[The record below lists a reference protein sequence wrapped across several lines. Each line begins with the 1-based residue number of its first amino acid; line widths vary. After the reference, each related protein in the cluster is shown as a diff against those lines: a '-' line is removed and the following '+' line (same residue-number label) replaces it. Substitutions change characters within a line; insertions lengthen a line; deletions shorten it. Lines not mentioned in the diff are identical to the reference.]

1 MIVSKIEAEKKAANS
16 RMVQKYQP
24 QRKSVMAVNPK
35 IDVPTE
41 DANHDAEF
49 DQLYSSDVTISEA
62 NPLQGGRT
70 PVPPTIQPTQRQPAE
85 TSQTPTPVETEVA
98 SPAVAT
104 LSSTP
109 SAPVTVTAASSS
121 VSVTPS
127 IQPAE
132 TVIPLSRP
140 QSAADKLLTKYRRKS
155 SFTKTQLPSTVTA
168 AIPAEEPPVAPSVP
182 SVPTTA
188 PSSSTANAEVSN
200 PGSNAGA
207 QTSSIAAA
215 LTEALQASS
224 SLSAPATAAPT
235 PVVETIEVEAPKPEI
250 KKRTSFFNLFNRN
263 SEASAP
269 PAASNVVPNTSIVG
283 VSNSN
288 NNSSTDDSISS
299 APVAVVPVVTAPVSA
314 PAAVKTAEDTVVV
327 EAKKPPS
334 RSTTPTGSRGFLS
347 RYSRKKS
354 GSSNNLKAD
363 VAAAQSARSQEN
375 SRRPSLSTEPDPSP
389 SVAVDSSSVT
399 QKIEAVED
407 NHSASTETK
416 TNVQQLSDE
425 LTTNKPEEQPL
436 SDENVTVDA
445 PSSVAAIPPLTSLPA
460 ELLQSLPEIP
470 TSSTMSVEANKEE
483 EQTIDA
489 TSINASTPTAKST
502 VGATVRRSGPPPPP
516 PESADVVLSQLEQQ
530 KQSQTTTTSLAA
542 TIERRVPF
550 SSSSSSHYLHDD
562 KSSNDNDSHN
572 EDSDKD
578 VVDVKTEQ
586 SQQSEKELESPITP
600 ASLPPVSVAA
610 SVFDAVP
617 EVEKTSDVHV
627 PSSSAVSITPTEELP
642 VVSIRY

>member
-1 MIVSKIEAEKKAANS
+1 
-16 RMVQKYQP
+16 
-24 QRKSVMAVNPK
+24 MAVNPK

-104 LSSTP
+104 LTSTP
-109 SAPVTVTAASSS
+109 SAPMTVTAASSS

-132 TVIPLSRP
+132 TIIPLSRP

-168 AIPAEEPPVAPSVP
+168 AIPAEETPVAPSVA
-182 SVPTTA
+182 TTA
-188 PSSSTANAEVSN
+188 PSSSTPNAEVSN

-215 LTEALQASS
+215 LTEALHASS
-224 SLSAPATAAPT
+224 NLSAPTTAAPT

-283 VSNSN
+283 VSSSN
-288 NNSSTDDSISS
+288 NNSSTYDSISS
-299 APVAVVPVVTAPVSA
+299 APEAVVPVVTASVSD
-314 PAAVKTAEDTVVV
+314 PTAVKSAEDTVVV

-425 LTTNKPEEQPL
+425 LTSNKPEEQPL
-436 SDENVTVDA
+436 SDDNVTVDA

-489 TSINASTPTAKST
+489 TSINASAPTAKST

-562 KSSNDNDSHN
+562 KSSNDIDSHN

-586 SQQSEKELESPITP
+586 SQQSEKELDIKPEKELESPITP